1 MEPNDAPSSSA
12 RAHELRASL
21 GARREVEAMLAEA
34 SATREAAVADADAI
48 IEEAQ
53 QVSEQ
58 LLQESRTEAERVSTD
73 ARHRAEG
80 VVSRARSEAE
90 DITRQARAAADAVR
104 ARAEAQVE
112 EHRRRVRA
120 ELTEQVTR
128 EVAEQSRRELARVH
142 ERQQA
147 MIGDLEASVR
157 ILGVSMEA
165 AVANIAEMLGALD
178 SLRTHTAESLGDTAV
193 PFTTPPR
200 HADPIDHLIRSTTGQ
215 PDDRGPAPVTAGS
228 PAPDGPS
235 DKAPDGATDAVD
247 GADTEGTEA
256 TEATENTED
265 TGAGADEAGPT
276 VLPPGV
282 AYADEDQVSADELA
296 DLGVQDDDLDDD
308 EDRPQS
314 ATEAFLRTTHTH
326 PDPPPPPPPHH
337 TEVGARYARDAM
349 RATARSRSRRDSEP
363 LEVVPESSRRD
374 GPTRPGRDERDGR
387 NADVEEGDQTDTS
400 GKPLGWLFRSSS

>member
-215 PDDRGPAPVTAGS
+215 PDDRDRAPAAGS
-228 PAPDGPS
+228 PGPAGPA
-235 DKAPDGATDAVD
+235 DEATDGAADAADAVD
-247 GADTEGTEA
+247 QADTEGTEA
-256 TEATENTED
+256 TEAD
-265 TGAGADEAGPT
+265 ADAAGPT
-276 VLPPGV
+276 ELPPGV

-296 DLGVQDDDLDDD
+296 DLGVPDDDLDDDD

-314 ATEAFLRTTHTH
+314 ATEAFLRSSHIEH
-326 PDPPPPPPPHH
+326 DDPPLPPVDD

-349 RATARSRSRRDSEP
+349 RATARTRSRRDSET

-374 GPTRPGRDERDGR
+374 GPARPGRDDRD
-387 NADVEEGDQTDTS
+387 ADVEEGDQTDTS